1 MRPVKKPKPWSDEA
15 LDALMKRVA
24 VDVEA
29 RAAAARERLS
39 ADPVERARVIAV
51 ISRNGFT
58 LDENLQVVP
67 LEDSRST

>member
-39 ADPVERARVIAV
+39 ADPVERARVIEV
-51 ISRNGFT
+51 IGRNGFT

-67 LEDSRST
+67 LESEH

>member
-39 ADPVERARVIAV
+39 ADPVERARVTEV
-51 ISRNGFT
+51 IGRNGFT

-67 LEDSRST
+67 LESEH